1 MNRVLLADD
10 HQLLRQALG
19 AALQDAG
26 FEIVGEAADG
36 EEAVRLADE
45 LDPELVMM
53 DVTMPV
59 LDGIE
64 ATRLVHLRHPDA
76 RVIMLTMH
84 DEKALAAQ
92 AIAAGACAF
101 LTKDSSMEDVVA
113 TVRHVGDGDV
123 LVSPKIASSMLG
135 ELRSPA
141 GTKESPLTKRQE
153 EILQQVADGCTTAE
167 VAARLFIS
175 TKTVKNHLASIY
187 AKLDARDRTQAVLR
201 GVRIGIVQLH

>member
-1 MNRVLLADD
+1 MTRVLLADD

-19 AALQDAG
+19 TALTDEG
-26 FEIVGEAADG
+26 FEIIGQAADG

-64 ATRLVHLRHPDA
+64 ATRLVHHRHPDA

-84 DEKALAAQ
+84 DEKALVAQ

-113 TVRHVGDGDV
+113 TVRHVAEGDV

-141 GTKESPLTKRQE
+141 GTEESPLTKREE
-153 EILQQVADGCTTAE
+153 EILQQVADGSTTAE
-167 VAARLFIS
+167 VAALLFIS
-175 TKTVKNHLASIY
+175 AKTVKNHLASIY

-201 GVRIGIVQLH
+201 GVRIGIIQLH